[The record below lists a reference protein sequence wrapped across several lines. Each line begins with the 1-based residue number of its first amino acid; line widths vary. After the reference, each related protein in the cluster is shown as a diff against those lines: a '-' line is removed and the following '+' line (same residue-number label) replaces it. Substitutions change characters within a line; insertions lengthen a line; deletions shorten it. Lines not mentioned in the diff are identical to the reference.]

1 MCGVLC
7 LYNSQKRIDEK
18 VLSEMIDA
26 LQHRGPDAKGQ
37 KIYCDHRLGLGNT
50 RLSLI
55 DLKSRSNMPLELD
68 GFSITYNGEIYN
80 HKEIRGQLEVEGAVF
95 KTTSDT
101 EVIIRSI
108 QKWGIKALNKFNGC
122 FAFVLYDNKNKKLF
136 IVRDPL
142 GKKQIVYTLAKNGDW
157 VFASEIKALL
167 KHPYVTAGPNINRFI
182 SDLIFKFFS
191 DKKETHFKGIY
202 HILPGHYF
210 EFDLEKKKNPKIVKY
225 WDIDLIETKRNDPSG
240 ILDEYVDLLHDSVRL
255 RMDADTEIGSLLS
268 GGIDSSSIT
277 KLASEFHNEK
287 YKTPFQC
294 FTIEYVKENRDFRN
308 VKLLCREMKNTKL
321 NKVAI
326 NSEWG
331 INDVDKLTYSLEEP
345 LLDKVFFAQH
355 ENYRIA
361 RKHNLKAVINGQG
374 ADELWLG
381 YYFFYNIF
389 RLNPREINRTGL
401 MHYWMKG
408 FDFKHVVSNK
418 TKKLA
423 KEIIESNLD
432 KNFVSYQNSDKLDSL
447 VRYSIKTH
455 LQSMFMQ
462 EDRLSMA
469 NGVEVRLPHVDT
481 RIFKLALATPS
492 KFKIWDKKEKYI
504 PRTAAK
510 LNNLL
515 PKSIYNRR
523 KLAFPDP
530 PSDYDREIEKAFN
543 KKELIQSP
551 LISELFRIDS
561 NFFYKLP
568 LRKRWELIA
577 IYRMEKVF
585 FEN

>member
-1 MCGVLC
+1 
-7 LYNSQKRIDEK
+7 
-18 VLSEMIDA
+18 
-26 LQHRGPDAKGQ
+26 
-37 KIYCDHRLGLGNT
+37 
-50 RLSLI
+50 
-55 DLKSRSNMPLELD
+55 
-68 GFSITYNGEIYN
+68 
-80 HKEIRGQLEVEGAVF
+80 
-95 KTTSDT
+95 
-101 EVIIRSI
+101 
-108 QKWGIKALNKFNGC
+108 
-122 FAFVLYDNKNKKLF
+122 
-136 IVRDPL
+136 
-142 GKKQIVYTLAKNGDW
+142 
-157 VFASEIKALL
+157 
-167 KHPYVTAGPNINRFI
+167 
-182 SDLIFKFFS
+182 
-191 DKKETHFKGIY
+191 
-202 HILPGHYF
+202 
-210 EFDLEKKKNPKIVKY
+210 
-225 WDIDLIETKRNDPSG
+225 
-240 ILDEYVDLLHDSVRL
+240 
-255 RMDADTEIGSLLS
+255 
-268 GGIDSSSIT
+268 
-277 KLASEFHNEK
+277 
-287 YKTPFQC
+287 
-294 FTIEYVKENRDFRN
+294 
-308 VKLLCREMKNTKL
+308 
-321 NKVAI
+321 
-326 NSEWG
+326 
-331 INDVDKLTYSLEEP
+331 
-345 LLDKVFFAQH
+345 
-355 ENYRIA
+355 
-361 RKHNLKAVINGQG
+361 
-374 ADELWLG
+374 
-381 YYFFYNIF
+381 
-389 RLNPREINRTGL
+389 